1 MDDRYRGRK
10 RGEKYSFD
18 LFLTHLQM
26 GHEIEFSYK
35 GEQYAACKT
44 RIDEEKGRY
53 VLYRFY
59 DDSSVQHFESVEF
72 LRENAVING
81 EKLKDLWEI
90 VEVDKIF

>member
-10 RGEKYSFD
+10 RGEKYNFD

-26 GHEIEFSYK
+26 GHDIEFSYK
-35 GEQYAACKT
+35 GEQYAAC
-44 RIDEEKGRY
+44 RSGSDEEGRY

-59 DDSSVQHFESVEF
+59 DDASVQHFKNVEF

-81 EKLKDLWEI
+81 EKLEGIWEV